1 MIIVGYPGVGKST
14 LVQHKENCIDLES
27 SCFDKSNINWYK
39 DYCNVAIDL
48 HKQGNIVLVSNH
60 ELVYKELGSKEEL
73 KQSDLVFIF
82 PCLQLGNDWIMKL
95 KERYEKYSTKK
106 NELAYLRARNN
117 YLQDINSLIHFI
129 KENNYRYCCID
140 SMLYQLDYIVRG
152 LEEGKTGSNIDI
164 SNKVCGLCKNFIG
177 GGDFGTCCSKKYD
190 LVYDFTKVC
199 DEYKEH
205 SEETS

>member
-1 MIIVGYPGVGKST
+1 MIIVGYPGIGKST
-14 LVQHKENCIDLES
+14 LCQHRENCIDLES

-48 HKQGNIVLVSNH
+48 HKQRNIVLVSNH
-60 ELVYKELGSKEEL
+60 ELVYKELGSKDEL

-82 PCLQLGNDWIMKL
+82 PCLQLGDKWIMKL
-95 KERYEKYSTKK
+95 KERYEKYSTRK

-152 LEEGKTGSNIDI
+152 LEEGKKGSNIDI

-205 SEETS
+205 SEETL

>member
-73 KQSDLVFIF
+73 EQSDLVFIL

-95 KERYEKYSTKK
+95 KERYEKYSTRK

-140 SMLYQLDYIVRG
+140 NMEYQLDYIVRG
-152 LEEGKTGSNIDI
+152 LEEGKTSNNIDEA
-164 SNKVCGLCKNFIG
+164 NKVCGLCKHFLG
-177 GGDFGTCCSKKYD
+177 MGDYNLCCDIQYD
-190 LVYDFTKVC
+190 LTYTFSKPC
-199 DEYKEH
+199 DMFERK
-205 SEETS
+205 

>member
-1 MIIVGYPGVGKST
+1 MVVVGYPGVGKST
-14 LVQHKENCIDLES
+14 LVQHRANCIDLES
-27 SCFDKSNINWYK
+27 SCFDKSNTNWYK
-39 DYCNVAIDL
+39 DYCNVAVDL

-73 KQSDLVFIF
+73 EQSDLVFIF

-95 KERYEKYSTKK
+95 RERYEKYSTRK
-106 NELAYLRARNN
+106 NELAYFRARNN

-140 SMLYQLDYIVRG
+140 SMHYQLDYIVRR
-152 LEEGKTGSNIDI
+152 LEEGKTDLNIDV

-177 GGDFGTCCSKKYD
+177 GGDFGTCCSKVYD

-199 DEYKEH
+199 NEYTEH